1 MWIIPGN
8 LDSSG
13 IIHLIEQER
22 HMIIGVPKEIK
33 PEERRVAVT
42 PEGVARL
49 VGHGHKVIIEHN
61 AGAGSGIGDASFKE
75 AGALI
80 QRDVREVWRRAD
92 MILKVKEP
100 LEPEFALARPGQ
112 IVFTF
117 FHLAADRHLTVSL
130 LRTRI
135 VGIAYE
141 TVQLADGS
149 LPILRSMSEI
159 AGYLSVQLAARG
171 LEAINGGRGVVMGG
185 IPGLA
190 PARVTI
196 VGGGSTGV
204 RAAEAAAGMGAQVTI
219 LEINR
224 KRIGELREM
233 LGDRVHVKPPAARDV
248 EHDVTHADVVIGAL
262 LSPGARAS
270 KVVTR
275 AMVKKMQPGAVIVDV
290 AVDQGGCCETIRP
303 TTHDKPFYVLD
314 GVVHCGITNMPS
326 AVPRSST
333 LALTKESLPF
343 VLEIADKG
351 YRAAARENPAIMK
364 GIDLLEGKL
373 TNPAVARAFGMASH
387 EFKGTSR

>member
-1 MWIIPGN
+1 
-8 LDSSG
+8 
-13 IIHLIEQER
+13 
-22 HMIIGVPKEIK
+22 MIIGVPKEIK

-42 PEGVARL
+42 SDGVARL
-49 VGHGHKVIIEHN
+49 VGHGHRVIIEHN
-61 AGAGSGIGDASFKE
+61 AGAGSGISDAAFKE
-75 AGALI
+75 AGAVIKRNPKELW
-80 QRDVREVWRRAD
+80 RDAD

-100 LEPEFALARPGQ
+100 LQPEIALAREGQ

-117 FHLAADRHLTVSL
+117 FHLAADRRLTVSL
-130 LRTRI
+130 LRTKI

-141 TVQLADGS
+141 TVQLSDGS

-159 AGYLSVQLAARG
+159 AGYLAVQLAARG
-171 LEAINGGRGVVMGG
+171 LEARNGGRGIVMGG
-185 IPGLA
+185 IPGLP

-196 VGGGSTGV
+196 VGGGSTGI
-204 RAAEAAAGMGAQVTI
+204 RAALAAAGIGARVTI

-233 LGDRVHVKPPAARDV
+233 MGNRVHVKPPAAQGV

-270 KVVTR
+270 SVVTR

-303 TTHDKPFYVLD
+303 TTHDKPFYLLD

-343 VLEIADKG
+343 ALEIADKG

-373 TNPAVARAFGMASH
+373 TNPAVAKAFGMAYH
-387 EFKGTSR
+387 EFKGTSL

>member
-1 MWIIPGN
+1 
-8 LDSSG
+8 
-13 IIHLIEQER
+13 
-22 HMIIGVPKEIK
+22 MIIGIPREIK
-33 PEERRVAVT
+33 PEEKRVAVT
-42 PEGVARL
+42 PAGVARL
-49 VGHGHKVIIEHN
+49 VGHGHKVLIEHN
-61 AGAGSGIGDASFKE
+61 AGAGSGIDDASFKE
-75 AGALI
+75 AGASI
-80 QRDVREVWRRAD
+80 QRDVGEVWRRAD

-130 LRTRI
+130 LRTGI

-219 LEINR
+219 LEIDK
-224 KRIGELREM
+224 KRIRELRAM
-233 LGDRVHVKPPAARDV
+233 LGGRAHVKLPAAREV
-248 EHDVTHADVVIGAL
+248 EHEVTRSDVVIGAL

-275 AMVKKMQPGAVIVDV
+275 AMVKKMHPGSVIVDV

-303 TTHDKPFYVLD
+303 TTHDQPFYSLY

-343 VLEIADKG
+343 ALEIADKG
-351 YRAAARENPAIMK
+351 YRAAARQNPAIMK
-364 GIDLLEGKL
+364 GVDLLEGKL
-373 TNPAVARAFGMASH
+373 TNAAVAKAFGMPYH
-387 EFKGTSR
+387 EFNGKSSI

>member
-1 MWIIPGN
+1 
-8 LDSSG
+8 
-13 IIHLIEQER
+13 
-22 HMIIGVPKEIK
+22 MIIGVPREIK
-33 PEERRVAVT
+33 PEEKRVAVT
-42 PEGVARL
+42 PAGIACL
-49 VGHGHKVIIEHN
+49 VSHGHKVIIEHN
-61 AGAGSGIGDASFKE
+61 AGAGSGISDASFKE

-80 QRDVREVWRRAD
+80 RRDVRVVWGKAD

-130 LRTRI
+130 LRTGI

-219 LEINR
+219 LEIDK
-224 KRIGELREM
+224 KRIRELRAM
-233 LGDRVHVKPPAARDV
+233 LGGRVHVKLPAGREV
-248 EHDVTHADVVIGAL
+248 EHEVTRSDAVIGAL
-262 LSPGARAS
+262 LNPGARAS

-275 AMVKKMQPGAVIVDV
+275 AMVKKMHPGSVIVDV

-303 TTHDKPFYVLD
+303 TTHDKPFYSLY

-351 YRAAARENPAIMK
+351 YRAAARDNPAIAR
-364 GIDLLEGKL
+364 GVDLLEGKL
-373 TNPAVARAFGMASH
+373 TNPAVAKAFGMPYHA
-387 EFKGTSR
+387 FNGACR

>member
-1 MWIIPGN
+1 M
-8 LDSSG
+8 
-13 IIHLIEQER
+13 
-22 HMIIGVPKEIK
+22 
-33 PEERRVAVT
+33 
-42 PEGVARL
+42 
-49 VGHGHKVIIEHN
+49 
-61 AGAGSGIGDASFKE
+61 
-75 AGALI
+75 
-80 QRDVREVWRRAD
+80 
-92 MILKVKEP
+92 
-100 LEPEFALARPGQ
+100 
-112 IVFTF
+112 FTF
-117 FHLAADRHLTVSL
+117 FHLAADRRLTVSL
-130 LRTRI
+130 LRTKI

-141 TVQLADGS
+141 TVQLSDGS

-159 AGYLSVQLAARG
+159 AGYLAVQLAARG
-171 LEAINGGRGVVMGG
+171 LEARNGGRGIVMGG
-185 IPGLA
+185 IPGLS

-196 VGGGSTGV
+196 VGGGSTGI
-204 RAAEAAAGMGAQVTI
+204 RAALAAAGMGARVTI

-343 VLEIADKG
+343 ALEIADKG

-373 TNPAVARAFGMASH
+373 TNPAVARAFGMAYH
-387 EFKGTSR
+387 EFKGTSL

>member
-1 MWIIPGN
+1 
-8 LDSSG
+8 
-13 IIHLIEQER
+13 
-22 HMIIGVPKEIK
+22 
-33 PEERRVAVT
+33 
-42 PEGVARL
+42 
-49 VGHGHKVIIEHN
+49 
-61 AGAGSGIGDASFKE
+61 
-75 AGALI
+75 
-80 QRDVREVWRRAD
+80 

-100 LEPEFALARPGQ
+100 LQPEIALAREGQ

-117 FHLAADRHLTVSL
+117 FHLAADRRLTESL
-130 LRTRI
+130 LRTKI

-141 TVQLADGS
+141 TVQLSDGS

-159 AGYLSVQLAARG
+159 AGYLAVQLAARG
-171 LEAINGGRGVVMGG
+171 LEARNGGRGIVMGG
-185 IPGLA
+185 IPGLS

-196 VGGGSTGV
+196 VGGGSTGI
-204 RAAEAAAGMGAQVTI
+204 RAALAAAGMGARVTI

-233 LGDRVHVKPPAARDV
+233 LGERVHVKPPAARDV

-303 TTHDKPFYVLD
+303 TTHDKPFYILD

-343 VLEIADKG
+343 ALEIADKG

-373 TNPAVARAFGMASH
+373 TNPAVARAFGMAYH
-387 EFKGTSR
+387 EFKGTSL

>member
-1 MWIIPGN
+1 
-8 LDSSG
+8 
-13 IIHLIEQER
+13 
-22 HMIIGVPKEIK
+22 
-33 PEERRVAVT
+33 
-42 PEGVARL
+42 
-49 VGHGHKVIIEHN
+49 
-61 AGAGSGIGDASFKE
+61 
-75 AGALI
+75 
-80 QRDVREVWRRAD
+80 
-92 MILKVKEP
+92 
-100 LEPEFALARPGQ
+100 
-112 IVFTF
+112 
-117 FHLAADRHLTVSL
+117 
-130 LRTRI
+130 
-135 VGIAYE
+135 
-141 TVQLADGS
+141 
-149 LPILRSMSEI
+149 MSEI
-159 AGYLSVQLAARG
+159 AGYLAVQLAARG
-171 LEAINGGRGVVMGG
+171 LEARNGGRGIVMGG
-185 IPGLA
+185 IPGLS

-196 VGGGSTGV
+196 VGGGSTGI
-204 RAAEAAAGMGAQVTI
+204 RAALAAAGMGARVTI

-233 LGDRVHVKPPAARDV
+233 MGDRVHVKPPAARDV

-343 VLEIADKG
+343 ALEIADKG

-373 TNPAVARAFGMASH
+373 TNPAVARAFGMAYH
-387 EFKGTSR
+387 EFKGTSL